1 MTHGDVLWLTGL
13 PSAGKTTIARA
24 LIVRLHADEP
34 DRPVDLLDGDELR
47 TELTRE
53 LGFSR
58 ADREENVRRI
68 GYVADVLSR
77 NGVTAVCP
85 VISPYRSSRDA
96 LRERLGKR
104 FVEIHV
110 STPVDVCAGRDVKGL
125 YARQRAGQLSNLTGV
140 DDPYE
145 VPENP
150 ELVLDTMTESPEESL
165 QNVLTKLKELGRV
178 QDDAVMAEADRLHS
192 GLTDL
197 RVADS
202 GHVVKES

>member
-145 VPENP
+145 APTDP
-150 ELVLDTMTESPEESL
+150 ELVLPTQEITIGEAVERIL
-165 QNVLTKLKELGRV
+165 AFLAQRRVVLV
-178 QDDAVMAEADRLHS
+178 
-192 GLTDL
+192 
-197 RVADS
+197 
-202 GHVVKES
+202 